1 MRENIRE
8 AEEEL
13 KRADH
18 LVFVTLKY
26 TRTAD
31 VIQNVISRLINAFD
45 LLILEALEYAKKK
58 RRLKEIPT
66 NPVGKYEA
74 LIKVIKNKEIIDFIK
89 LYNLLKNIYKSE
101 FTRKGEYRKNVA
113 LVALMPG
120 KKYEVNMEKL
130 REFFERTKDFLF
142 FIHNWVL
149 DGKLLKEDD

>member
-89 LYNLLKNIYKSE
+89 LYILLKNIYKSE